1 MNQEL
6 TNIIAKLTAIINGKP
21 ILEHIAGNV
30 YESDE
35 GDVYMLVRNE
45 QMIKNECEENE
56 YLSDLVEFY
65 DRQGFSYEYEDE
77 SLVYEGQ
84 TLADVGM
91 SERDFW

>member
-1 MNQEL
+1 MNKEL
-6 TNIIAKLTAIINGKP
+6 TNIIAKLISVINNNP
-21 ILEHIAGNV
+21 MLEHIAGDV

-45 QMIKNECEENE
+45 EIIKAECEENE
-56 YLSDLVEFY
+56 YISDLVEFY
-65 DRQGFSYEYEDE
+65 DRQGFSYEYE
-77 SLVYEGQ
+77 SCAQ